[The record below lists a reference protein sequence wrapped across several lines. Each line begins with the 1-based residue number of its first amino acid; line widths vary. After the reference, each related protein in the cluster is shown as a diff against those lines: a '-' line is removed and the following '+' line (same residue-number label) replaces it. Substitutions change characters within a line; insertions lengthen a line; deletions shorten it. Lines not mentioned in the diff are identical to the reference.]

1 MPEAGVE
8 GRRKTRSW
16 TWFAAWVVVGAGY
29 AFGLIEG
36 LIGLPF
42 LFFAIIGTV
51 FLARRLSSM
60 RGVGGVCSGLGLIPL
75 YISFIN
81 RSGPGD
87 ICSRT
92 TAGSSCVSE
101 MSPWPWLLIGA
112 LLVFTGCLTFLIHER
127 RVPRLM

>member
-42 LFFAIIGTV
+42 LLFAIIGTV

-60 RGVGGVCSGLGLIPL
+60 RGVAGVCSGLGLIPPIHL
-75 YISFIN
+75 FHQPQ
-81 RSGPGD
+81 RPGGHLLPND
-87 ICSRT
+87 SR
-92 TAGSSCVSE
+92 E
-101 MSPWPWLLIGA
+101 QLRI
-112 LLVFTGCLTFLIHER
+112 
-127 RVPRLM
+127 